1 MSMLAKRAMWS
12 KRVAAFERS
21 GLTRSAW
28 CAREGLAV
36 ATLDY
41 WRARLRAEVSTAP
54 RALVPIVVTTPDVDC
69 VRAAAGAVEI
79 EVAGVRL
86 RSGSDVDAQWL
97 LSLLRGLR

>member
-1 MSMLAKRAMWS
+1 MSRLAKRAMWS
-12 KRVAAFERS
+12 KRVAGFERC

-41 WRARLRAEVSTAP
+41 WRRQLRSVVSQAP
-54 RALVPIVVTTPDVDC
+54 VPIVVAQPLAKSARVDSGT
-69 VRAAAGAVEI
+69 VQI

-86 RSGSDVDAQWL
+86 RSGSDVDAEWL